1 MKNNELLSS
10 LSEEVKKKL
19 VECKT
24 QEELRKVLDEAG
36 IEPLDNELL
45 DAVAGGYYGG
55 GMQTPAPI
63 IVTEQTSYV

>member
-45 DAVAGGYYGG
+45 DAVAGGMRCPYGG
-55 GMQTPAPI
+55 GCGFYILQ
-63 IVTEQTSYV
+63 EGRS